1 MTNYAARSASCHVLE
16 NDEARMTN
24 DELMTKSEAGLFV
37 ILASVILSSF
47 VISHSS
53 FQSVSL
59 EFYLRGLRTPHETH
73 V

>member
-16 NDEARMTN
+16 NDEARMKN
-24 DELMTKSEAGLFV
+24 DELMTKSVL
-37 ILASVILSSF
+37 ILASVFTSSF
-47 VISHSS
+47 VILHSL
-53 FQSVSL
+53 FQSVFL